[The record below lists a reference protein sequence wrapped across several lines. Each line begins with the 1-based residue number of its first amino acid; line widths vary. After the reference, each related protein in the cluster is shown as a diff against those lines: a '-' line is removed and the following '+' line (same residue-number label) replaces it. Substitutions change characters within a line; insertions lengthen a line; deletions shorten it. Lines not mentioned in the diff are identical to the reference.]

1 MTSDSHPYFL
11 HRSAEFIHRMT
22 PHKILKSDSFH
33 MRIPLVFH
41 VNIEIG
47 LPIRAIILVESETPQ
62 LTEIFPRVAFP
73 HNTYKFR

>member
-1 MTSDSHPYFL
+1 
-11 HRSAEFIHRMT
+11 
-22 PHKILKSDSFH
+22 